1 VRRETGS
8 IAPIFRTDTQARLL
22 ACLFLRP
29 QVPWTLASLA
39 RELGLSPSTLH
50 PEVQRLEDTELVS
63 VTQVGRSRILHPNA
77 AHPLARPLTE
87 ILEYLYGPRTVITE
101 EFSVI
106 PGVMRLI
113 IFGSWAAR
121 HAGVSGHV
129 PRDIDVLVVGDA
141 DRSAVYAAADRAQAR
156 IGLPVNPVLASYR
169 RWEASADGLIR
180 QIRSSPMIDLT
191 SELSAGAPG
200 TETA

>member
-50 PEVQRLEDTELVS
+50 SEVQRLEDTELVS
-63 VTQVGRSRILHPNA
+63 VTPVGRSRILHPNA

-87 ILEYLYGPRTVITE
+87 ILEYVYGPRTVITE

-106 PGVMRLI
+106 PGVMRLA

-121 HAGVSGHV
+121 HAGVSGPV

-156 IGLPVNPVLASYR
+156 IGLPVNPVLASNR

-180 QIRSSPMIDLT
+180 QVKSSPMIDLT
-191 SELSAGAPG
+191 GELSAGAPG
-200 TETA
+200 TGTA